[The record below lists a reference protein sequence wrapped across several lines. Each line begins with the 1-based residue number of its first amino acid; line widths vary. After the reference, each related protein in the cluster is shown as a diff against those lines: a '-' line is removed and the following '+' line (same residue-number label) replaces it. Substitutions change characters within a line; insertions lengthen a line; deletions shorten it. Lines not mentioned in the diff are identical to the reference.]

1 MHGGDGDDGGDD
13 DVVDDGDDGDDGD
26 GEENGVVGDD
36 DDDSKQEEVCDE
48 EHLHKLLFF
57 EPPSP
62 LWSTCDDE
70 VDMVIMLKINLIN
83 SCSWLAMSAV
93 VMGGH
98 GHGQLVMMAAVI
110 IIMNMMTKI
119 NL

>member
-1 MHGGDGDDGGDD
+1 M
-13 DVVDDGDDGDDGD
+13 
-26 GEENGVVGDD
+26 
-36 DDDSKQEEVCDE
+36 
-48 EHLHKLLFF
+48 
-57 EPPSP
+57 
-62 LWSTCDDE
+62 
-70 VDMVIMLKINLIN
+70 KINLIN